1 MTNVLTQESIENFE
15 RDGYLAPIRVISES
29 QAKSIR
35 RKLEDYES
43 ASGGPI
49 TGIYRFK
56 LHLLFQWADEL
67 VRNENVLD
75 AVEDLL
81 GPNILCW
88 NTNLFVK
95 EAGDPKFVAWHQ
107 DSPYQ
112 GMSESVGVAAWVALA
127 PSTVENGALRVVP
140 GSHLRGDVSHTETN
154 DDRNM
159 LMRHQKITVDVD
171 EKDAKH
177 LILEPGEMSMHH
189 TRIFHASAPNTSN
202 DRRIGLS
209 IRYIPTHIRQV
220 AGSHDTAALVRGV
233 DNYGHYE
240 LEPRPQSDFAPEMLA
255 IHRRYAEGQA
265 KNLTQDLQAARR

>member
-1 MTNVLTQESIENFE
+1 MTNVLTQESIESFE

-29 QAKSIR
+29 QANAIR
-35 RKLEDYES
+35 QKLEDYES
-43 ASGGPI
+43 TSGGPI

-67 VRNENVLD
+67 VRNEKVLD

-127 PSTVENGALRVVP
+127 PSTVENGALKVVP
-140 GSHLRGDVSHTETN
+140 GSHLYGDVSHTET
-154 DDRNM
+154 DDERNM

-177 LILEPGEMSMHH
+177 LILKPGEMSMHH

-202 DRRIGLS
+202 VRRIGLS

-233 DNYGHYE
+233 DDYGHYE